1 MPPALRDAFI
11 GLERYEHLCEEAGE
25 GERLEYLD
33 GEVVR
38 MMVGGSTAHHALT
51 RRLDALIA
59 DRLVPG
65 SPCAGFRETRR
76 LAAGSARFYPDV
88 FVACGEGVAPD
99 PERRDVPGATVIVEV
114 LSPSTERY
122 DRGRKWLKYQSLPDL
137 RHFALV
143 AQDQCR
149 IEAFHR
155 QATGWHYELLVGPDA
170 VLRLDAIG
178 VELRLGEVYAVL
190 PVLAGGAGDFFT
202 QAAFTPAQVA
212 GIAGL
217 KGLAVPSGIEA
228 LLAEMEAEECA
239 AAVAALVAGDG
250 ARAWIAILP
259 ERLHARLNALPSDAA
274 DRR

>member
-1 MPPALRDAFI
+1 MSLALRDAFV
-11 GLERYEHLCEEAGE
+11 GLEQYERLCAAAGE

-51 RRLDALIA
+51 RRLDGLIA
-59 DRLVPG
+59 DRLAPG
-65 SPCAGFRETRR
+65 GPCAVFRETMR
-76 LAAGSARFYPDV
+76 LEAGTARFYPDV
-88 FVACGEGVAPD
+88 FVACGAGIAPD
-99 PERRDVPGATVIVEV
+99 AETRGVPGATVILEV

-122 DRGRKWLKYQSLPDL
+122 DRGRKWLRYQNLLDL

-155 QATGWHYELLVGPDA
+155 QSAGWHYELLVGPDA
-170 VLRLDAIG
+170 VLRLKAIG
-178 VELRLGEVYAVL
+178 VELRLGEIYAVL
-190 PVLAGGAGDFFT
+190 PALAAGVDDRPT

-212 GIAGL
+212 SIAEMRGL
-217 KGLAVPSGIEA
+217 PVSGEIEA
-228 LLAEMEAEECA
+228 LLAEMEPDGCA

-250 ARAWIAILP
+250 GRGWAAILP
-259 ERLHARLNALPSDAA
+259 ERLHARLTALLDDGAE
-274 DRR
+274 RG